1 MTVRPARHDEA
12 GDIAELWLE
21 LVAYHQS
28 LDPALPLP
36 APDGDVSYGH
46 FIMNRIERPDS
57 LVLVA
62 VNDRGVVVGY
72 ALTMMIDLV
81 PETFEQQKAA
91 FIADIYVQESARR
104 HGHGRALYKA
114 IVDWCALNDLQTL
127 ELEVAAHNPA
137 GRAFW
142 QAMGG
147 RELMV
152 RMRAKVNT
160 DDGNDET
167 LSDG

>member
-1 MTVRPARHDEA
+1 MLRGR
-12 GDIAELWLE
+12 
-21 LVAYHQS
+21 
-28 LDPALPLP
+28 
-36 APDGDVSYGH
+36 DG
-46 FIMNRIERPDS
+46 ER
-57 LVLVA
+57 
-62 VNDRGVVVGY
+62 GY
-72 ALTMMIDLV
+72 AVFTQDFHAAV
-81 PETFEQQKAA
+81 EQRKAA